1 MNKKQS
7 TVIVTNRPVTLE
19 QVIAVA
25 ESFAPVKVG
34 NSSKYMK
41 YLKKSVDLLHA
52 EIADGRPVYGVTTG
66 FGHSCGHR
74 PRRRD
79 MEILGENLIRF
90 HGCGT
95 GAPLSVAQSRATMFC
110 RLISL
115 SKGLSGVSPELLTQF
130 SDFLNHG
137 ISPVIPCQGSV
148 GASGDLT
155 PLSYVA
161 ACLSGKRKVLYRGRT
176 MTTGRALREAGLKPY
191 MFKPKEPLAVMNGTS
206 VMTGIAALVIA
217 RSRRIVDAVTQAT
230 ALTVHGL
237 RGHSHHFHPG
247 IFQAKPFPG
256 QAEIASKIRTL
267 LRSPG
272 TVPESTDPDHL
283 QDPYSIRC
291 APHVIGVLADGLRW
305 ITPWVET
312 EANSVN
318 DNPILDP
325 DSGETLMGGN
335 FYGGHITF
343 AMDALKTALAGL
355 SDLCDRQIALL
366 VDPRFSRGLPPNLAR
381 PGGRE
386 AFLHHGFKALQI
398 TASALTAEALKLAT
412 PAGVFS
418 RSTESHNQDKV
429 SLGTMSARYADEIC
443 LLTQRTAA
451 IHLMVAAQACR
462 YREDVAGRPK
472 LAQIL
477 PKLEN
482 YSAPYRGDRPMDV
495 EVEKLA
501 QAIGNGSFGKP

>member
-1 MNKKQS
+1 MKKKQS
-7 TVIVTNRPVTLE
+7 TVTVSDRPVTLD
-19 QVIAVA
+19 QVISVS

-34 NSSKYMK
+34 RGSK
-41 YLKKSVDLLHA
+41 YLKKLKSSADLLQSQIDSGH
-52 EIADGRPVYGVTTG
+52 PVYGVTTG

-79 MEILGENLIRF
+79 IDKLGENLIRF

-110 RLISL
+110 RLVSL
-115 SKGLSGVSPELLTQF
+115 AKGLSGVSPELLDRF
-130 SDFLNHG
+130 ADFLNHD
-137 ISPVIPCQGSV
+137 IAPMIPSQGSV

-161 ACLSGKRKVLYRGRT
+161 ACLAGQRKVIFRGRT
-176 MTTGRALREAGLKPY
+176 VTAGRALRAAGLQPY
-191 MFKPKEPLAVMNGTS
+191 RFKTKEPLAIMNGTS

-217 RSRRIVDAVTQAT
+217 RSRRILDAVTQAT
-230 ALTVHGL
+230 ALAVHGL

-256 QAEIASKIRTL
+256 QEETAARIRAL
-267 LRSPG
+267 LRSSG
-272 TVPESTDPDHL
+272 KVPESTEPDHL

-291 APHVIGVLADGLRW
+291 APHVIGVLADGLKW
-305 ITPWVET
+305 IAPWVET

-318 DNPILDP
+318 DNPILDTE
-325 DSGETLMGGN
+325 SREILMGGN

-343 AMDALKTALAGL
+343 AMDSLKTALASLCDL
-355 SDLCDRQIALL
+355 SDRQIALL

-386 AFLHHGFKALQI
+386 AFLHHGFKGLQI
-398 TASALTAEALKLAT
+398 TASALTAEALKLAN

-429 SLGTMSARYADEIC
+429 SLGTLSARYADEIC
-443 LLTQRTAA
+443 LLAQRTVA

-462 YREDVAGRPK
+462 YRGDMAGRPG
-472 LAQIL
+472 LVRVLREVEA
-477 PKLEN
+477 
-482 YSAPYRGDRPMDV
+482 YSAPYDGDRPLDTDV
-495 EVEKLA
+495 ENLA
-501 QAIGNGSFGKP
+501 QAIGNGSFGKR